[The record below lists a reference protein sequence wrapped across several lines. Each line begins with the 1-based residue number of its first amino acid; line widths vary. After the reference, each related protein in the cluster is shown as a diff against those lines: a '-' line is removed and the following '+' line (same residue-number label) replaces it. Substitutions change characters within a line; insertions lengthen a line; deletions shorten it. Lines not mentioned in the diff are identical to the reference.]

1 MIKQSIIENVLEAAL
16 ATGGDFSEIFIEDK
30 YVNDFVLQSGKIEQ
44 SITGRDFGIG
54 IRIFSGLQSIYT
66 YTNDFSEAGLLAAAE
81 RAALAI
87 KGGKSVPFTL
97 CIKKSSLLFIKFSAC
112 LIQWNTQEKQLLCD
126 KQTLLPDIMIPEF
139 IR

>member
-54 IRIFSGLQSIYT
+54 IRIFQ
-66 YTNDFSEAGLLAAAE
+66 DFKA
-81 RAALAI
+81 
-87 KGGKSVPFTL
+87 
-97 CIKKSSLLFIKFSAC
+97 
-112 LIQWNTQEKQLLCD
+112 
-126 KQTLLPDIMIPEF
+126 F
-139 IR
+139 IRIPMIFLRKVYLQRQNVQP

>member
-44 SITGRDFGIG
+44 SISGRDFGIG

-66 YTNDFSEAGLLAAAE
+66 YTNDFSEEGLLAAAE

-87 KGGKSVPFTL
+87 KGGGSGTIHPLHKEIITP
-97 CIKKSSLLFIKFSAC
+97 
-112 LIQWNTQEKQLLCD
+112 IQRSCD
-126 KQTLLPDIMIPEF
+126 KQTLLQDIMILGF
-139 IR
+139 TK